1 VRAYLREQYFVKM
14 MSYRFLREVRKAIAP
29 NAGVFAGNC
38 KQKTGLRVQ
47 NLIFKFKTRFL
58 SLKQGF

>member
-1 VRAYLREQYFVKM
+1 M